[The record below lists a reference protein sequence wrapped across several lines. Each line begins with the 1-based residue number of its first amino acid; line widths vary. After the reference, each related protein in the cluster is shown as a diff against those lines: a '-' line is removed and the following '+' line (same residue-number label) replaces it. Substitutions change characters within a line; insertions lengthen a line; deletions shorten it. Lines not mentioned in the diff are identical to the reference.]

1 MTNARPGLNLRL
13 VATITTDT
21 AYRARVAADIRIA
34 SGYDDVFRKVC
45 IWNFRWVEIRVLV
58 SLVKNQQIL
67 LRLQLS
73 YVYNFFPLDVC

>member
-21 AYRARVAADIRIA
+21 AYRARVAADILIA
-34 SGYDDVFRKVC
+34 SGYDDVFRKVW

-67 LRLQLS
+67 LRLH
-73 YVYNFFPLDVC
+73 YRMFTIFFL

>member
-21 AYRARVAADIRIA
+21 AYRARVAADILID
-34 SGYDDVFRKVC
+34 SGYDDVFRKVW

-67 LRLQLS
+67 LRLH
-73 YVYNFFPLDVC
+73 YRMFTIFFL